1 VPHVKVNGVSLY
13 YEEVGS
19 GPPLLLIPGLG
30 QSRIAYATVAPLLAD
45 RYRVI
50 TFDNRGT
57 GRSDVPPGP
66 YTIEDMATDAAGLV
80 DELGIGP
87 VATVGWSM
95 GGVILQSMLID
106 HADRLASAI
115 LLSTLPSYTEIQHPW
130 LDGLLAL
137 RQAGVD
143 PIVLGAASMPW
154 AFTPMMLVDHTRLR
168 AMLELGA
175 QDPEPTSDEGF
186 AAQAQAIREFD
197 RRDELH
203 TVRTPTLVL
212 VGAEDVLTPPSQSV
226 EIAERIPGSKLV
238 VLPRGSHGM
247 LLEFPAQTLQA
258 IEDFLAAEA
267 SAHVAA

>member
-1 VPHVKVNGVSLY
+1 VPHVSVNGISLY

-19 GPPLLLIPGLG
+19 GPPLLLISGLG
-30 QSRIAYATVAPLLAD
+30 QSRIAYATVAPVLAD

-66 YTIEDMATDAAGLV
+66 YTIAEMAADAAALI
-80 DELGIGP
+80 DELDVGP
-87 VATVGWSM
+87 VDAIGWSM

-106 HADRLASAI
+106 HGDQLNRAV

-137 RQAGVD
+137 REAGAD
-143 PIVLGAASMPW
+143 PIVLGAAGVPW
-154 AFTPMMLVDHTRLR
+154 AFTPMMLVDHPRLR

-175 QDPEPTSDEGF
+175 QDPEPTTYAGF
-186 AAQAQAIREFD
+186 AAQAAAIRAFD

-203 TVRTPTLVL
+203 QVRTPTLVL
-212 VGAEDVLTPPSQSV
+212 VGAEDVLTPPAQAV
-226 EIAERIPGSKLV
+226 EMARRIPDADLV

-247 LLEFPAQTLQA
+247 LLEFPGPTLQA
-258 IEDFLAAEA
+258 IEDFLAAPA
-267 SAHVAA
+267 PAPAAG